1 MFSRFRAWL
10 RKLEASPK
18 YAPVLQFVK
27 FGLVGAGNTLLSLGL
42 YWLFL
47 YVCHWHYQAANAV
60 SFFLSVVNAYYWNGR
75 YVFRAAKGYTPRQ
88 HAASF
93 GKTLVSYGAT
103 FLLNTALLTLLVEA
117 LRVSEGLA
125 PVLAV
130 CVTIPLNFLLNKY
143 WAFRSGRGGAKPE
156 ESAKPG
162 AGGEPPRAGGEP
174 NTARKDGTTV

>member
-1 MFSRFRAWL
+1 MDRRCRLWFQ
-10 RKLEASPK
+10 KLKASPK

-47 YVCHWHYQAANAV
+47 YAFGWHYQLANAL
-60 SFFLSVVNAYYWNGR
+60 SFLLSVANAYYWNSR
-75 YVFRAAKGYTPRQ
+75 YVFRAARGYAFRQ
-88 HAASF
+88 HAAAF
-93 GKTLVSYGAT
+93 GKTLASYGVT

-125 PVLAV
+125 PLLAV

-143 WAFRSGRGGAKPE
+143 WAFRDGHGGARPAAGADARTAPE
-156 ESAKPG
+156 DANTEPG
-162 AGGEPPRAGGEP
+162 EKPPRAEG
-174 NTARKDGTTV
+174 